1 VKIPITKDCPNCD
14 GTGCIPVFG
23 KGKLMVKLEMCP
35 ECRGKGRVPTGSYVE
50 GVKQWEADHENQPN

>member
-1 VKIPITKDCPNCD
+1 MKIPITKDCPNCD

-50 GVKQWEADHENQPN
+50 GVK